1 MIFPH
6 LYHLQTKWQL
16 VASVGRH
23 CPVKYPVLHRLIS
36 LILHPN
42 GRVIRMGRSRG
53 SFRYSSNPSPTDFYV
68 HKNIARCLFSRSK
81 HFEHLEKHLP
91 LQGAGF
97 LSGVGKPDEPTVYVS
112 PKRGLCRATAKSKIY
127 MQEKRNKTGR
137 NPKPDPAVFR
147 YTVRFNEEEH
157 NRFLSMFEKSGVY
170 ARSVFIKAHFFGKPF
185 KVLTVDKTL
194 VDYYTKLSDFHAQ
207 FRAIGTNY
215 NQVVK
220 ELRCHFS
227 EKKAMALLYK
237 LERQTIE
244 LVRLSREIVELSR
257 KMEAQWSQKSV

>member
-1 MIFPH
+1 MFA
-6 LYHLQTKWQL
+6 Q
-16 VASVGRH
+16 ASAE
-23 CPVKYPVLHRLIS
+23 
-36 LILHPN
+36 PN
-42 GRVIRMGRSRG
+42 
-53 SFRYSSNPSPTDFYV
+53 SF
-68 HKNIARCLFSRSK
+68 
-81 HFEHLEKHLP
+81 E
-91 LQGAGF
+91 
-97 LSGVGKPDEPTVYVS
+97 
-112 PKRGLCRATAKSKIY
+112 LCRAQPK
-127 MQEKRNKTGR
+127 MRGR

-185 KVLTVDKTL
+185 KVLTVDKAL